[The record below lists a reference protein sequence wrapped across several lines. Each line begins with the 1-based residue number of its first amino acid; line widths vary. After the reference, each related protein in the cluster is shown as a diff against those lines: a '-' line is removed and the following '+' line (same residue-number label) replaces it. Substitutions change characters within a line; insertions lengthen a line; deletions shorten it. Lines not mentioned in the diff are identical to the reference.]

1 MVIKNEERRVT
12 VIALI
17 TAACILGDAM
27 LFIVLPIYWESFG
40 LTSLWQV
47 GVLLSAN
54 RLIRLPI
61 NPLVGW
67 FYRHLDKRTGVTIA
81 IILASISTLSYGLF
95 TGFAIL
101 LVMRCLWGVAWSLLR
116 LGGFLTVIEVAQT
129 HNRGQLIGRYNGLWG
144 LGGLV
149 GVLAGGFLADLVSI
163 SFVTTIFAIISLAS
177 LPIALKYVPKTKGKD
192 EETDENTDE
201 KQSYWKN
208 RQVWAVLL
216 TGVIMAMV
224 VMGIFYST
232 LSHLVEIHLTTDIVI
247 FSLVIGAASISGL
260 LQAVKWGWDPFL
272 APLIGKFSDGKIGR
286 IPMLVFVFFATGILF
301 YLFTLNISML
311 TLLGLLLVFQFMSTI
326 FMTVTDSLATD
337 VASATSKVGVMTSYT
352 IAVDVGSALG
362 PLLGYVIV
370 DFLSLEVLYLLTALL
385 LIVGGALWLLRLRR
399 GSKLV

>member
-1 MVIKNEERRVT
+1 
-12 VIALI
+12 
-17 TAACILGDAM
+17 
-27 LFIVLPIYWESFG
+27 
-40 LTSLWQV
+40 
-47 GVLLSAN
+47 
-54 RLIRLPI
+54 
-61 NPLVGW
+61 
-67 FYRHLDKRTGVTIA
+67 
-81 IILASISTLSYGLF
+81 
-95 TGFAIL
+95 
-101 LVMRCLWGVAWSLLR
+101 
-116 LGGFLTVIEVAQT
+116 
-129 HNRGQLIGRYNGLWG
+129 
-144 LGGLV
+144 
-149 GVLAGGFLADLVSI
+149 
-163 SFVTTIFAIISLAS
+163 
-177 LPIALKYVPKTKGKD
+177 
-192 EETDENTDE
+192 
-201 KQSYWKN
+201 
-208 RQVWAVLL
+208 
-216 TGVIMAMV
+216 MAMV

-232 LSHLVEIHLTTDIVI
+232 LSHLVEIHLNTDIVI

-385 LIVGGALWLLRLRR
+385 LIVGGALWLLRLKR